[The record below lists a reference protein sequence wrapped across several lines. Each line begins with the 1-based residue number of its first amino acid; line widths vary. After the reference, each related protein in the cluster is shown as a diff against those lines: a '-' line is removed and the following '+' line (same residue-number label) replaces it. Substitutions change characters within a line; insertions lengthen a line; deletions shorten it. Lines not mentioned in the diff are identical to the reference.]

1 MRRLKPLDK
10 QVIVITGASSGI
22 GRATALAAAANGAR
36 VVLAARGADTLD
48 ELAHNIRAQG
58 GHAHAVVTD
67 VSDREAVA
75 HLAAE
80 ALAQFG
86 AIDTWVNN
94 AGVSISGRLEDIP
107 VEDARRL
114 FDVNFWGMVH
124 GSMAALPIL
133 KARGGA
139 LINMGSITSDV
150 AGPFMGMYSAS
161 KQAIKGFTD
170 ALRIELEMEGA
181 PVSVTLI
188 KPGPIATPILEHQRN
203 YLDRKATMPPP
214 FYMPEDVAA
223 AILHAARHP
232 SRDLFVGGA
241 TQLGTMA
248 AHAMPHVSDKVF
260 AAVGPKTFKTRK
272 AAGVETDNLY
282 TPSRHNAVHGDTRG
296 HVARRS
302 FYTRARTSPGVTS
315 LLAVGAVTA
324 GLLLK
329 AALSPV
335 KSGRTGPAS
344 PTPEGNSRDATAA
357 PAASVDAKM
366 EDAQETAAKL
376 RAEEGGYQ

>member
-1 MRRLKPLDK
+1 MRKLRPLNK

-22 GRATALAAAANGAR
+22 GRATALAAATKGAR
-36 VVLAARGADTLD
+36 VVLAARGADALD
-48 ELAHNIRAQG
+48 ELARKIQVNG
-58 GHAHAVVTD
+58 GIAHAVIAD
-67 VSDREAVA
+67 VSDHEAVA
-75 HLAAE
+75 NLAAE
-80 ALAQFG
+80 ALSQFG
-86 AIDTWVNN
+86 TIDTWVNN

-124 GSMAALPIL
+124 GSMVALPIL
-133 KARGGA
+133 KAKGGA

-170 ALRIELEMEGA
+170 ALRIELEMEDA

-188 KPGPIATPILEHQRN
+188 KPGPVATPILEHQRN

-223 AILHAARHP
+223 AILHAAQHP

-260 AAVGPKTFKTRK
+260 AAVGPKTFRTRK
-272 AAGVETDNLY
+272 AAGVEADNLY
-282 TPSRHNAVHGDTRG
+282 APSRHNAVHGDTRG
-296 HVARRS
+296 HVPRRS
-302 FYTRARTSPGVTS
+302 FYTRARTSPGITS

-329 AALSPV
+329 AALSPI
-335 KSGRTGPAS
+335 KTGRAGPAS
-344 PTPEGNSRDATAA
+344 PPPDSNATDANATTD
-357 PAASVDAKM
+357 SVLEKM

-376 RAEEGGYQ
+376 REQEGGYQ